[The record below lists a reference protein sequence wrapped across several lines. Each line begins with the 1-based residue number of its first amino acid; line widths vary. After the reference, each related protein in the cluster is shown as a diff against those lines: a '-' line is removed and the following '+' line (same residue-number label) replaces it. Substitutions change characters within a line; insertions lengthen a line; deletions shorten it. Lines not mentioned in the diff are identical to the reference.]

1 MKTNGEGTMGKYS
14 KKKRKHSKQYRI
26 AMVQRAVVA
35 ILILALAIMI
45 TSITQRV
52 KYENRI
58 KEINELHQEEMIA
71 LRIELRDEYESEIAA
86 IEKYYE
92 YGGDVSQI
100 EREAEWITKVMYG
113 MAKPDHKDSDLR
125 AIVWCILNRVD
136 NKAYPGEVQAVCQ
149 QKSQWM
155 GYSDDNPVIAKL
167 YDIALAELKKW
178 HGDAVRPM
186 SADYVYLTWS
196 SKEILLRD
204 TFAENRST
212 NYWRMN

>member
-86 IEKYYE
+86 IEKY
-92 YGGDVSQI
+92 G
-100 EREAEWITKVMYG
+100 
-113 MAKPDHKDSDLR
+113 
-125 AIVWCILNRVD
+125 
-136 NKAYPGEVQAVCQ
+136 KAVN
-149 QKSQWM
+149 
-155 GYSDDNPVIAKL
+155 D
-167 YDIALAELKKW
+167 
-178 HGDAVRPM
+178 
-186 SADYVYLTWS
+186 
-196 SKEILLRD
+196 
-204 TFAENRST
+204 
-212 NYWRMN
+212 

>member
-1 MKTNGEGTMGKYS
+1 MGKYT
-14 KKKRKHSKQYRI
+14 KKSNSTKRRRHRRKI
-26 AMVQRAVVA
+26 AQIQRLAVYV
-35 ILILALAIMI
+35 LILVIAIMI
-45 TSITQRV
+45 TSISQRV
-52 KYENRI
+52 KYENKI
-58 KEINELHQEEMIA
+58 KELNELHQEDLIA
-71 LRIELRDEYESEIAA
+71 LRIELRDEYESEIAE

-92 YGGDVSQI
+92 YGGDVEQI
-100 EREAEWITKVMYG
+100 ELEAEWIARVMYG
-113 MAKPDHKDSDLR
+113 MYRPEHKDSDLR

-136 NKAYPGEVQAVCQ
+136 NKAYPGEIQAVCQ

-155 GYSDDNPVIAKL
+155 GYSDDNPVIAKM

>member
-1 MKTNGEGTMGKYS
+1 MGKYT
-14 KKKRKHSKQYRI
+14 KKSNSAKRRRRQIAQIQRI
-26 AMVQRAVVA
+26 TVY
-35 ILILALAIMI
+35 ILILIIAIMI
-45 TSITQRV
+45 TSISQRV
-52 KYENRI
+52 KYENQI
-58 KEINELHQEEMIA
+58 KELNELHQDDLIA
-71 LRIELRDEYESEIAA
+71 LRIELRDDYESEIAA
-86 IEKYYE
+86 IKQYYE
-92 YGGDVSQI
+92 YGGDVEQI
-100 EREAEWITKVMYG
+100 EREAEWIARVMYG

-125 AIVWCILNRVD
+125 AIVWCVLNRVD

-178 HGDAVRPM
+178 HGDSVRPM

>member
-1 MKTNGEGTMGKYS
+1 MGKYT
-14 KKKRKHSKQYRI
+14 KKSNSTKRRRRQIAQIQRI
-26 AMVQRAVVA
+26 TVYV
-35 ILILALAIMI
+35 LILVIAIMI
-45 TSITQRV
+45 TSISQRV
-52 KYENRI
+52 KYENQI
-58 KEINELHQEEMIA
+58 KELNELHQDDLVA
-71 LRIELRDEYESEIAA
+71 LRIELRDEYESEIAE

-92 YGGDVSQI
+92 YGGDVEQI
-100 EREAEWITKVMYG
+100 ELEAEWIARVMYG

-186 SADYVYLTWS
+186 SADYVYLTWA

-204 TFAENRST
+204 TFAENRIT

>member
-1 MKTNGEGTMGKYS
+1 MGKCT
-14 KKKRKHSKQYRI
+14 KKSNSTKRRRRQIAQIQRI
-26 AMVQRAVVA
+26 TVYV
-35 ILILALAIMI
+35 LILVIAIMI
-45 TSITQRV
+45 TSISQRV
-52 KYENRI
+52 KYENQI
-58 KEINELHQEEMIA
+58 KELNELHQDDLVA
-71 LRIELRDEYESEIAA
+71 LRIELRDEYESEIAE

-92 YGGDVSQI
+92 YGGDVEQI
-100 EREAEWITKVMYG
+100 ELEAEWIARVMYG

-178 HGDAVRPM
+178 HGDSVRPM

>member
-1 MKTNGEGTMGKYS
+1 MGKYT
-14 KKKRKHSKQYRI
+14 KKSNSTKRRRHRRKI
-26 AMVQRAVVA
+26 AQIQRLAVYV
-35 ILILALAIMI
+35 LILVIAIMI
-45 TSITQRV
+45 TSISQRV
-52 KYENRI
+52 KYENKI
-58 KEINELHQEEMIA
+58 KELNELHQEDLIA
-71 LRIELRDEYESEIAA
+71 LRIELRDEYESEIAE

-92 YGGDVSQI
+92 YGGDVEQI
-100 EREAEWITKVMYG
+100 ELEAEWIARVMYG
-113 MAKPDHKDSDLR
+113 MYRPEHKDSDLR

-136 NKAYPGEVQAVCQ
+136 NKAYPSEVQAVCQ

-155 GYSDDNPVIAKL
+155 GYSDDNPVIAKM

-204 TFAENRST
+204 TFAENRNT

>member
-1 MKTNGEGTMGKYS
+1 MGKYT
-14 KKKRKHSKQYRI
+14 KKSNSTKCRRRQIAQIQRI
-26 AMVQRAVVA
+26 TVYV
-35 ILILALAIMI
+35 LILVIAIMI
-45 TSITQRV
+45 TSISQRV
-52 KYENRI
+52 KYENQI
-58 KEINELHQEEMIA
+58 KELNELHQEDMIA
-71 LRIELRDEYESEIAA
+71 LRIELRDDYESEIAE

-92 YGGDVSQI
+92 YGGDVEQI
-100 EREAEWITKVMYG
+100 ELEAEWIARVMYG

-178 HGDAVRPM
+178 HGDSVRPM

>member
-1 MKTNGEGTMGKYS
+1 MGKYT
-14 KKKRKHSKQYRI
+14 KKSNSTKRRRRQIAQIQRI
-26 AMVQRAVVA
+26 TVYV
-35 ILILALAIMI
+35 LILVIAIMI
-45 TSITQRV
+45 TSISQRV
-52 KYENRI
+52 KYENQI
-58 KEINELHQEEMIA
+58 KELNELHQEDMIA
-71 LRIELRDEYESEIAA
+71 LRIELRDDYESEIAA
-86 IEKYYE
+86 IKQYYE
-92 YGGDVSQI
+92 YGGDVEQI
-100 EREAEWITKVMYG
+100 EREAEWIARVMYG

-178 HGDAVRPM
+178 HGDSVRPM

>member
-1 MKTNGEGTMGKYS
+1 MGKYS

-26 AMVQRAVVA
+26 AMVQRAVAA
-35 ILILALAIMI
+35 ILVLVLAIMI

-58 KEINELHQEEMIA
+58 KEINELHQEDLIA
-71 LRIELRDEYESEIAA
+71 LRIELRDQYESEIAA

-100 EREAEWITKVMYG
+100 EREAEWIAKVMYG

>member
-1 MKTNGEGTMGKYS
+1 MGKYS
-14 KKKRKHSKQYRI
+14 KKKRKHSKRYHI
-26 AMVQRAVVA
+26 VMVQQAIAVL
-35 ILILALAIMI
+35 LILALAIMI
-45 TSITQRV
+45 TSITQRI
-52 KYENRI
+52 KYENYI
-58 KEINELHQEEMIA
+58 KEINELHQDELMT
-71 LRIELRDEYESEIAA
+71 LRIELQDQYESDIAA
-86 IEKYYE
+86 IEQYYE

-100 EREAEWITKVMYG
+100 EREAEWIAKVMYG
-113 MAKPDHKDSDLR
+113 MVRPDHKDSDLR

-136 NKAYPGEVQAVCQ
+136 NNAYPDEVQAVCQ

-155 GYSDDNPVIAKL
+155 GYSDDNPVIAKM

-178 HGDAVRPM
+178 HGDSVRPM

-204 TFAENRST
+204 AFVENRNT

>member
-1 MKTNGEGTMGKYS
+1 MGKYT
-14 KKKRKHSKQYRI
+14 KKSNSTKRRHHRRKI
-26 AMVQRAVVA
+26 AQIQRLAVYV
-35 ILILALAIMI
+35 LILVIAIMI
-45 TSITQRV
+45 TSISQRV
-52 KYENRI
+52 KYENKI
-58 KEINELHQEEMIA
+58 KELNELHQEDLIA
-71 LRIELRDEYESEIAA
+71 LRIELRDEYESEIAE

-92 YGGDVSQI
+92 YGGDVEQI
-100 EREAEWITKVMYG
+100 ELEAEWIARVMYG
-113 MAKPDHKDSDLR
+113 MYRPEHKDSDLR

-155 GYSDDNPVIAKL
+155 GYSDDNPVIAKM

-178 HGDAVRPM
+178 HSDAVRPM

>member
-1 MKTNGEGTMGKYS
+1 MGKYS

-26 AMVQRAVVA
+26 AMVQRAIVA
-35 ILILALAIMI
+35 ILILTLAIVI

-58 KEINELHQEEMIA
+58 KEINELHEDEMIA
-71 LRIELRDEYESEIAA
+71 LRIELRDQYESEIAA

-100 EREAEWITKVMYG
+100 EREAEWIAKVMYG

-155 GYSDDNPVIAKL
+155 GYSDDNPVIAKM
-167 YDIALAELKKW
+167 YDIALTELKKW
-178 HGDAVRPM
+178 HGDSVRPM

>member
-1 MKTNGEGTMGKYS
+1 MGKYT
-14 KKKRKHSKQYRI
+14 KKSNSTKRRRHRRKI
-26 AMVQRAVVA
+26 AQIQKFTVYV
-35 ILILALAIMI
+35 LILVIAIMI
-45 TSITQRV
+45 TSISQRV
-52 KYENRI
+52 KYENKI
-58 KEINELHQEEMIA
+58 KELNELHQEDLIA
-71 LRIELRDEYESEIAA
+71 LRVELRDEYESEIAE

-92 YGGDVSQI
+92 YGGDVEQI
-100 EREAEWITKVMYG
+100 ELEAEWVARVMYG
-113 MAKPDHKDSDLR
+113 MYRPEHKDSDLR

-155 GYSDDNPVIAKL
+155 GYSDDNPVIAKM

-178 HGDAVRPM
+178 HGDSVRPM
-186 SADYVYLTWS
+186 SSDYVYLTWS

>member
-1 MKTNGEGTMGKYS
+1 MGKYT
-14 KKKRKHSKQYRI
+14 KKSNSTKRRRHRRKI
-26 AMVQRAVVA
+26 AQIQRLTVYV
-35 ILILALAIMI
+35 LILVIAIMI
-45 TSITQRV
+45 TSISQRV
-52 KYENRI
+52 KYENKI
-58 KEINELHQEEMIA
+58 KELNELHQEDLIA
-71 LRIELRDEYESEIAA
+71 LRIELRDEYESEIAE

-92 YGGDVSQI
+92 YGGDVEQI
-100 EREAEWITKVMYG
+100 ELEAEWIARVMYG
-113 MAKPDHKDSDLR
+113 MYRPEHKDSDLR

-155 GYSDDNPVIAKL
+155 GYSDDNPVIAKM

-178 HGDAVRPM
+178 HGDSVRPM
-186 SADYVYLTWS
+186 SSDYVYLTWS

>member
-1 MKTNGEGTMGKYS
+1 MGKYT
-14 KKKRKHSKQYRI
+14 KKSNSTKRRRHRRKI
-26 AMVQRAVVA
+26 AQIQKFTVY
-35 ILILALAIMI
+35 ILILVIAIMI
-45 TSITQRV
+45 TSISQRV
-52 KYENRI
+52 KYENKI
-58 KEINELHQEEMIA
+58 KELNELHQEDLIA
-71 LRIELRDEYESEIAA
+71 LRVELRDEYESEIAE

-92 YGGDVSQI
+92 YGGDVEQI
-100 EREAEWITKVMYG
+100 ELEAEWIARVMYG
-113 MAKPDHKDSDLR
+113 MYRPEHKDSDLR

-155 GYSDDNPVIAKL
+155 GYSDDNPVIAKM

-178 HGDAVRPM
+178 HGDSVRPM
-186 SADYVYLTWS
+186 SSDYVYLTWS

>member
-1 MKTNGEGTMGKYS
+1 MGKYT
-14 KKKRKHSKQYRI
+14 KKSNSTKRRRHRRKI
-26 AMVQRAVVA
+26 AQIQKFTVYV
-35 ILILALAIMI
+35 LILVIAIMI
-45 TSITQRV
+45 TSISQRV
-52 KYENRI
+52 KYENKI
-58 KEINELHQEEMIA
+58 KELNELHQEDLIA
-71 LRIELRDEYESEIAA
+71 LRIELQDEYESEIAE

-92 YGGDVSQI
+92 YGGDVEQI
-100 EREAEWITKVMYG
+100 ELEAEWIARVMYG
-113 MAKPDHKDSDLR
+113 MVKPDHKDSDLR

-186 SADYVYLTWS
+186 SADYIYLTWS

>member
-1 MKTNGEGTMGKYS
+1 MGKYT
-14 KKKRKHSKQYRI
+14 KKSNSTKRRRHRRKI
-26 AMVQRAVVA
+26 AQIQKFTVYV
-35 ILILALAIMI
+35 LILVIAIMI
-45 TSITQRV
+45 TSISQRA
-52 KYENRI
+52 KYENKI
-58 KEINELHQEEMIA
+58 KELNELHQEDLIA
-71 LRIELRDEYESEIAA
+71 LRVELRDEYESEIAE

-92 YGGDVSQI
+92 YGGDVEQI
-100 EREAEWITKVMYG
+100 ELEAEWVARVMYG
-113 MAKPDHKDSDLR
+113 IYRPEHKDSDLR

-155 GYSDDNPVIAKL
+155 GYSDDNPVIAKM

-178 HGDAVRPM
+178 HGDSVRPM
-186 SADYVYLTWS
+186 SSDYVYLTWS

>member
-1 MKTNGEGTMGKYS
+1 MGKYS

-100 EREAEWITKVMYG
+100 EREAEWIAKVMYG

-125 AIVWCILNRVD
+125 AIVWCILNRVN

-167 YDIALAELKKW
+167 YDIALTELKKW
-178 HGDAVRPM
+178 HGDSVRPM

>member
-1 MKTNGEGTMGKYS
+1 MGKYT
-14 KKKRKHSKQYRI
+14 KKSNSTKRRHHRRKI
-26 AMVQRAVVA
+26 AQIQRLIVYVL
-35 ILILALAIMI
+35 ILIIAIMI
-45 TSITQRV
+45 TSISQRV
-52 KYENRI
+52 KYENKI
-58 KEINELHQEEMIA
+58 KELNELHQEDLIA
-71 LRIELRDEYESEIAA
+71 LRIELRDEYESEIAE

-92 YGGDVSQI
+92 YGGDVEQI
-100 EREAEWITKVMYG
+100 ELEAEWIARVMYG
-113 MAKPDHKDSDLR
+113 MYRPEHKDSDLR

-136 NKAYPGEVQAVCQ
+136 NKAYPGEIQAVCQ

-155 GYSDDNPVIAKL
+155 GYSDDNPVIAKM

-178 HGDAVRPM
+178 HSDAVRPM

>member
-1 MKTNGEGTMGKYS
+1 MGKYS

-100 EREAEWITKVMYG
+100 EREAEWIAKVMYG

-167 YDIALAELKKW
+167 YDIALTELKKW
-178 HGDAVRPM
+178 HGDSVRPM

>member
-1 MKTNGEGTMGKYS
+1 MGKYT
-14 KKKRKHSKQYRI
+14 KKSNSTKRRRHRRKI
-26 AMVQRAVVA
+26 AQIQRLTVYV
-35 ILILALAIMI
+35 LILVIAIMI
-45 TSITQRV
+45 TSISQRV
-52 KYENRI
+52 KYENKI
-58 KEINELHQEEMIA
+58 KELNELHQEDLIA
-71 LRIELRDEYESEIAA
+71 LRIELRDEYESEIAE

-92 YGGDVSQI
+92 YGGDVEQI
-100 EREAEWITKVMYG
+100 ELEAEWIARVMYG
-113 MAKPDHKDSDLR
+113 MYRPDHKDSDLR

-155 GYSDDNPVIAKL
+155 GYSDDNPVIAKM

-178 HGDAVRPM
+178 HGDSVRPM
-186 SADYVYLTWS
+186 SSDYVYLTWS

>member
-1 MKTNGEGTMGKYS
+1 MGKYT
-14 KKKRKHSKQYRI
+14 KKSNSTKRRRRQIAQIQRI
-26 AMVQRAVVA
+26 TVYV
-35 ILILALAIMI
+35 LILVIAIMI
-45 TSITQRV
+45 TSISQRV
-52 KYENRI
+52 KYENQI
-58 KEINELHQEEMIA
+58 KELNELHQEDMVA
-71 LRIELRDEYESEIAA
+71 LRIELRDEYESEIAE

-92 YGGDVSQI
+92 YGGDVEQI
-100 EREAEWITKVMYG
+100 ELEAEWIARVMYG
-113 MAKPDHKDSDLR
+113 MVKPDHKDSDLR

>member
-1 MKTNGEGTMGKYS
+1 MGKYS

-26 AMVQRAVVA
+26 AMVQRAIVA
-35 ILILALAIMI
+35 ILILTLAIMI
-45 TSITQRV
+45 TSISQRV

-58 KEINELHQEEMIA
+58 KEINAAHEDDMIA
-71 LRIELRDEYESEIAA
+71 LRIELKDQYESEIAE

-100 EREAEWITKVMYG
+100 EREAEWIAKVMYG

>member
-1 MKTNGEGTMGKYS
+1 MGKYT
-14 KKKRKHSKQYRI
+14 KKSNSTKRRRHHRKI
-26 AMVQRAVVA
+26 AQIQKFTVY
-35 ILILALAIMI
+35 ILILVIAIMI
-45 TSITQRV
+45 TSISQRV
-52 KYENRI
+52 KYENKI
-58 KEINELHQEEMIA
+58 KELNELHQEDLIA
-71 LRIELRDEYESEIAA
+71 LRIELRDEYESEIAE

-92 YGGDVSQI
+92 YGGDVEQI
-100 EREAEWITKVMYG
+100 ELEAEWIARVMYG
-113 MAKPDHKDSDLR
+113 MYRPEHKDSDLR

-136 NKAYPGEVQAVCQ
+136 NKAYPGEIQAVCQ

-155 GYSDDNPVIAKL
+155 GYSDDNPVIAKM

>member
-1 MKTNGEGTMGKYS
+1 MGKYT
-14 KKKRKHSKQYRI
+14 KKSNSTKRRRHRRKI
-26 AMVQRAVVA
+26 AQIQRLTVYV
-35 ILILALAIMI
+35 LILVIAIMI
-45 TSITQRV
+45 TSISQRV
-52 KYENRI
+52 KYENKI
-58 KEINELHQEEMIA
+58 KELNELHQEDLIA
-71 LRIELRDEYESEIAA
+71 LRIELRDEYESEIAE

-92 YGGDVSQI
+92 YGGDVEQI
-100 EREAEWITKVMYG
+100 ELEAEWIARVMYG
-113 MAKPDHKDSDLR
+113 MYRPEHKDSDLR

-155 GYSDDNPVIAKL
+155 GYSDDNPVIAKM
-167 YDIALAELKKW
+167 YDIALVELKKW
-178 HGDAVRPM
+178 HGDSVRPM
-186 SADYVYLTWS
+186 SSDYVYLTWS

>member
-1 MKTNGEGTMGKYS
+1 MGKYT
-14 KKKRKHSKQYRI
+14 KKSNSTKRRRRQIAQIQRI
-26 AMVQRAVVA
+26 TVYV
-35 ILILALAIMI
+35 LILVIAIMI
-45 TSITQRV
+45 TSISQRV
-52 KYENRI
+52 KYENQI
-58 KEINELHQEEMIA
+58 KELNELHQDDLVA

-86 IEKYYE
+86 IKKYYE
-92 YGGDVSQI
+92 YGGDVEQI
-100 EREAEWITKVMYG
+100 ELEAEWIARVMYG

-167 YDIALAELKKW
+167 YDIALTELKKW
-178 HGDAVRPM
+178 HGDSVRPM

>member
-1 MKTNGEGTMGKYS
+1 MGKYT
-14 KKKRKHSKQYRI
+14 KKSNSTKRRRHRRKI
-26 AMVQRAVVA
+26 AQIQKFTVYV
-35 ILILALAIMI
+35 LILVIAIMI
-45 TSITQRV
+45 TSISQRV
-52 KYENRI
+52 KYENKI
-58 KEINELHQEEMIA
+58 KELNELHQEDLIA
-71 LRIELRDEYESEIAA
+71 LRIELRDEYESEIAE

-92 YGGDVSQI
+92 YGGDVEQI
-100 EREAEWITKVMYG
+100 ELEAEWIARVMYG
-113 MAKPDHKDSDLR
+113 MYRPEHKDSDLR

-155 GYSDDNPVIAKL
+155 GYSDDNPVIAKM

-178 HGDAVRPM
+178 HGDSVRPM
-186 SADYVYLTWS
+186 SSDYVYLTWS

>member
-1 MKTNGEGTMGKYS
+1 MGKYT
-14 KKKRKHSKQYRI
+14 KKSNSAKRRRRQIAQIQRI
-26 AMVQRAVVA
+26 TVYVL
-35 ILILALAIMI
+35 ILIIAIMI
-45 TSITQRV
+45 TSISQRV
-52 KYENRI
+52 KYENQI
-58 KEINELHQEEMIA
+58 KELNELHQDDLIA

-86 IEKYYE
+86 IKQYYE
-92 YGGDVSQI
+92 YGGDVEQI
-100 EREAEWITKVMYG
+100 EREAEWIARVMYG

-167 YDIALAELKKW
+167 YDIALTELKKW
-178 HGDAVRPM
+178 HGDSVRPM

>member
-1 MKTNGEGTMGKYS
+1 MGKYS

-26 AMVQRAVVA
+26 AMAQRAIVA
-35 ILILALAIMI
+35 VLILALAIMI

-58 KEINELHQEEMIA
+58 KEINELHQEELIA
-71 LRIELRDEYESEIAA
+71 LRVELTDEHDQEMFQLQQ
-86 IEKYYE
+86 YYE

-100 EREAEWITKVMYG
+100 EREAEWIAKVMYG
-113 MAKPDHKDSDLR
+113 MVRSDHNDSDLR

-136 NKAYPGEVQAVCQ
+136 NKAYPGDVQAVCQ

-167 YDIALAELKKW
+167 YDIALNELKSW
-178 HGDAVRPM
+178 HNGVPRPM

-204 TFAENRST
+204 TFAENRDT

>member
-1 MKTNGEGTMGKYS
+1 MGKYT
-14 KKKRKHSKQYRI
+14 KKSNSTKRRRRQIAQIQRI
-26 AMVQRAVVA
+26 TVYV
-35 ILILALAIMI
+35 LILVIAIMI
-45 TSITQRV
+45 TSISQRV
-52 KYENRI
+52 KYENQI
-58 KEINELHQEEMIA
+58 KELNELHQDDLVA
-71 LRIELRDEYESEIAA
+71 LRIELRDQYESEIAA

-100 EREAEWITKVMYG
+100 EREAEWIAKVMYG

-178 HGDAVRPM
+178 HGDSVRPM

>member
-1 MKTNGEGTMGKYS
+1 MGKYT
-14 KKKRKHSKQYRI
+14 KKSNSTKRRRHRRKI
-26 AMVQRAVVA
+26 AQIQKFTVYV
-35 ILILALAIMI
+35 LILVIAIMI
-45 TSITQRV
+45 TSISQRV
-52 KYENRI
+52 KYENKI
-58 KEINELHQEEMIA
+58 KELNELHQEDLIA
-71 LRIELRDEYESEIAA
+71 LRVELRDEYESEIAE

-92 YGGDVSQI
+92 YGGDVEQI
-100 EREAEWITKVMYG
+100 ELEAEWIARVMYG
-113 MAKPDHKDSDLR
+113 MYRPEHKDSDLR

-155 GYSDDNPVIAKL
+155 GYSDDNPVIAKM

>member
-1 MKTNGEGTMGKYS
+1 MGKYT
-14 KKKRKHSKQYRI
+14 KKSNSTKRRHHRRKI
-26 AMVQRAVVA
+26 AQIQRLTVYVL
-35 ILILALAIMI
+35 ILIIAIMI
-45 TSITQRV
+45 TSISQRV
-52 KYENRI
+52 KYENKI
-58 KEINELHQEEMIA
+58 KELNELHQEDLIA
-71 LRIELRDEYESEIAA
+71 LRIELRDEYESEIAE

-92 YGGDVSQI
+92 YGGDVEQI
-100 EREAEWITKVMYG
+100 ELEAEWIARVMYG
-113 MAKPDHKDSDLR
+113 MYRPEHKDSDLR

-136 NKAYPGEVQAVCQ
+136 NKAYPGEIQAVCQ

-155 GYSDDNPVIAKL
+155 GYSDDNPVIAKM

-178 HGDAVRPM
+178 HSDAVRPM

>member
-1 MKTNGEGTMGKYS
+1 MGKYT
-14 KKKRKHSKQYRI
+14 KKSNSTKRRRRQIAQIQRI
-26 AMVQRAVVA
+26 TVYV
-35 ILILALAIMI
+35 LILVIAIMI
-45 TSITQRV
+45 TSISQRV
-52 KYENRI
+52 KYENQI
-58 KEINELHQEEMIA
+58 KELNELHQDDLVA
-71 LRIELRDEYESEIAA
+71 LRIELRDEYESEIAE

-92 YGGDVSQI
+92 YGGDVEQI
-100 EREAEWITKVMYG
+100 ELEAEWIARVMYG

-204 TFAENRST
+204 TFAEN
-212 NYWRMN
+212 

>member
-1 MKTNGEGTMGKYS
+1 MGKYT

-26 AMVQRAVVA
+26 AMVQRAIVA
-35 ILILALAIMI
+35 ILILTLAIMI

-58 KEINELHQEEMIA
+58 KEINELHQDDLVA
-71 LRIELRDEYESEIAA
+71 LRIELRDEYESEIAE

-92 YGGDVSQI
+92 YGGDVEQI
-100 EREAEWITKVMYG
+100 ELEAEWIARVMYG

-155 GYSDDNPVIAKL
+155 GYSDVNPVIAKL
-167 YDIALAELKKW
+167 YDIALAELKQW
-178 HGDAVRPM
+178 HGDSVRPM

>member
-1 MKTNGEGTMGKYS
+1 MGKYT
-14 KKKRKHSKQYRI
+14 KKSNSTKRRRHRRKI
-26 AMVQRAVVA
+26 AQIQKFTVY
-35 ILILALAIMI
+35 ILILVIAIMI
-45 TSITQRV
+45 TSISQRV
-52 KYENRI
+52 KYENKI
-58 KEINELHQEEMIA
+58 KELNELHQEDLIA
-71 LRIELRDEYESEIAA
+71 LRIELRDEYESEIAE

-92 YGGDVSQI
+92 YGGDVEQI
-100 EREAEWITKVMYG
+100 ELEAEWIARVMYG
-113 MAKPDHKDSDLR
+113 MYRPEHKDSDLR

-136 NKAYPGEVQAVCQ
+136 NKAYPGEIQAVCQ

-155 GYSDDNPVIAKL
+155 GYSDDNPVIAKM

>member
-1 MKTNGEGTMGKYS
+1 MGKYT
-14 KKKRKHSKQYRI
+14 KRSNSTKRYHHRRKI
-26 AMVQRAVVA
+26 AQIQR
-35 ILILALAIMI
+35 LIVYVLVLVIAIMI
-45 TSITQRV
+45 TSISQRA
-52 KYENRI
+52 KYENKI
-58 KEINELHQEEMIA
+58 KELNELHQEDLIA
-71 LRIELRDEYESEIAA
+71 LRIELRDEYESEIAE

-92 YGGDVSQI
+92 YGGDVEQI
-100 EREAEWITKVMYG
+100 ELEAEWIARVMYG
-113 MAKPDHKDSDLR
+113 MYRPDHKDSDLR

-136 NKAYPGEVQAVCQ
+136 NKAYPSEVQAVCQ
-149 QKSQWM
+149 QKSQWV

-167 YDIALAELKKW
+167 YDIALTELKKW
-178 HGDAVRPM
+178 HGDSVRPM